1 MNTSKNHNKRV
12 SLSVSTDPTPDAIS
26 TTEGSLAVGKKP
38 RDYREA
44 IREQDIKV
52 KVNGLPSGVH
62 LEDGLETSGRDKRL
76 SPRATMFTGY
86 VMEGHTPIVAY
97 MKSYNCE
104 NSSHATITSNA
115 NKLMRDP
122 RVTLLLEPLWQAKK
136 EMILTDER
144 IARKHIMA
152 ELFKHSKDDDTPI
165 SMKLRSLELMGK
177 AVGLFSDKTDQMVEV
192 IDVDA
197 LKKELESSLR
207 LLENANKR
215 KPRPVV

>member
-1 MNTSKNHNKRV
+1 MKTGKNAPV
-12 SLSVSTDPTPDAIS
+12 SNAQSISTENENDAIS
-26 TTEGSLAVGKKP
+26 MGEGMNAVGEKP

-44 IREQDIKV
+44 IAEQDIKV
-52 KVNGLPSGVH
+52 KKNGLPIGIHQENGV
-62 LEDGLETSGRDKRL
+62 EPNGRDKRL
-76 SPRATMFTGY
+76 SPRATMFAGY
-86 VMEGHTPIVAY
+86 VMEGHTPITAY

-122 RVTLLLEPLWQAKK
+122 RITLLLEPLWQAKK

-152 ELFKHSKDDDTPI
+152 ELFKHASDIEVPVSTR
-165 SMKLRSLELMGK
+165 LRSLELMGK
-177 AVGLFSDKTDQMVEV
+177 AVGMFSDKVEQINEV
-192 IDVDA
+192 IDVDT
-197 LKKELESSLR
+197 LKSELQSSLT

-215 KPRPVV
+215 KH

>member
-26 TTEGSLAVGKKP
+26 ATEGNAVGKKP

-44 IREQDIKV
+44 IKEQEIKV
-52 KVNGLPSGVH
+52 KVNGLPVGIH

-177 AVGLFSDKTDQMVEV
+177 AVGLFSDKAEQMAEV

>member
-1 MNTSKNHNKRV
+1 MKTSNNQNKCD
-12 SLSVSTDPTPDAIS
+12 SLSISTDLSTDAIS
-26 TTEGSLAVGKKP
+26 EVEGNAKGKKP

-44 IREQDIKV
+44 IREQEIKV
-52 KVNGLPSGVH
+52 KVNGLPVGIH
-62 LEDGLETSGRDKRL
+62 LENGVETSGRDKRL

-122 RVTLLLEPLWQAKK
+122 RITLLLEPLWQAKK

-177 AVGLFSDKTDQMVEV
+177 AVGLFSDKAEQIAEV

-197 LKKELESSLR
+197 LKKELESSLK
-207 LLENANKR
+207 LLESANKR
-215 KPRPVV
+215 KPRFAV

>member
-1 MNTSKNHNKRV
+1 MKTGKNAPV
-12 SLSVSTDPTPDAIS
+12 SNAQSISTENENDAIS
-26 TTEGSLAVGKKP
+26 IGEGMNAVGGQP

-44 IREQDIKV
+44 IAEQDIKV
-52 KVNGLPSGVH
+52 KKNGLPVGIHQENGV
-62 LEDGLETSGRDKRL
+62 EPNGRDKRL
-76 SPRATMFTGY
+76 SPRATMFAGY
-86 VMEGHTPIVAY
+86 VMEGHTPITAY

-122 RVTLLLEPLWQAKK
+122 RITLLLEPLWQAKK

-152 ELFKHSKDDDTPI
+152 ELFKHASDIEVPVSTR
-165 SMKLRSLELMGK
+165 LRSLELMGK
-177 AVGLFSDKTDQMVEV
+177 AVGMFSDKVDQVTEV
-192 IDVDA
+192 IDVDT
-197 LKKELESSLR
+197 LKSELQSSLT

-215 KPRPVV
+215 KH

>member
-1 MNTSKNHNKRV
+1 MNTSKKQNERV

-26 TTEGSLAVGKKP
+26 ATEGNAVGKKP

-44 IREQDIKV
+44 IKEQDIKV
-52 KVNGLPSGVH
+52 KTNGLPSGVH
-62 LEDGLETSGRDKRL
+62 LENGVETSGRDKRL

-207 LLENANKR
+207 LLESANKR

>member
-1 MNTSKNHNKRV
+1 MKTSKKHNECD
-12 SLSVSTDPTPDAIS
+12 SLSISTENENDAIS
-26 TTEGSLAVGKKP
+26 TDEGMNAKGDQP
-38 RDYREA
+38 RDYREK
-44 IREQDIKV
+44 IKEQDIKV
-52 KVNGLPSGVH
+52 KKNGLPVGVH
-62 LEDGLETSGRDKRL
+62 LENGVETSGRDKRL
-76 SPRATMFTGY
+76 SPRATMFAGY

-97 MKSYNCE
+97 MKSYNCD

-122 RVTLLLEPLWQAKK
+122 RITLLLEPLWQAKK

-177 AVGLFSDKTDQMVEV
+177 AVGLFSDKAEQIAEV

-197 LKKELESSLR
+197 LKRELESSLK
-207 LLENANKR
+207 LLESANKR
-215 KPRPVV
+215 KPRPVA

>member
-1 MNTSKNHNKRV
+1 MKTSKKHNECD
-12 SLSVSTDPTPDAIS
+12 SLSISTDIS
-26 TTEGSLAVGKKP
+26 TDTISTVEGTNAKGNKP
-38 RDYREA
+38 RDYREK
-44 IREQDIKV
+44 IKEQDIKV
-52 KVNGLPSGVH
+52 KKNGLPVGVH
-62 LEDGLETSGRDKRL
+62 LENGVETNGRDKRL
-76 SPRATMFTGY
+76 SPRATMFAGY

-97 MKSYNCE
+97 MKSYNCD

-122 RVTLLLEPLWQAKK
+122 RITLLLEPLWQAKK

-152 ELFKHSKDDDTPI
+152 ELFKHSHDEETPI

-177 AVGLFSDKTDQMVEV
+177 AVGMFSDKVEQATEV
-192 IDVDA
+192 IDIDT
-197 LKKELESSLR
+197 LKNELQSSLT

-215 KPRPVV
+215 KR

>member
-1 MNTSKNHNKRV
+1 MKQGKKTPV
-12 SLSVSTDPTPDAIS
+12 SNAQSISTENENDAIS
-26 TTEGSLAVGKKP
+26 TGEGMNAEGNKP

-44 IREQDIKV
+44 IAEQDIKV
-52 KVNGLPSGVH
+52 KKNGLPIGIHQENGV
-62 LEDGLETSGRDKRL
+62 EPNGRDKRL
-76 SPRATMFTGY
+76 SPRATMFAGY
-86 VMEGHTPIVAY
+86 VMEGHTPITAY

-122 RVTLLLEPLWQAKK
+122 RITLLLEPLWQAKK

-152 ELFKHSKDDDTPI
+152 ELFKHASDIEVPVNTR
-165 SMKLRSLELMGK
+165 LRSLELMGK
-177 AVGLFSDKTDQMVEV
+177 AVGMFSDKVEQVTEV
-192 IDVDA
+192 IDVDT
-197 LKKELESSLR
+197 LKSELQSSLS

-215 KPRPVV
+215 KH

>member
-26 TTEGSLAVGKKP
+26 TTEGNAVGKKP

-44 IREQDIKV
+44 IKEQEIKV
-52 KVNGLPSGVH
+52 KVNGLPVGIH

-177 AVGLFSDKTDQMVEV
+177 AVGLFSDKAEQMAEV

>member
-1 MNTSKNHNKRV
+1 MKQGKNE
-12 SLSVSTDPTPDAIS
+12 SVSNAQSISTENENDAIS
-26 TTEGSLAVGKKP
+26 MGEGINAVGERA

-44 IREQDIKV
+44 IAEQDIKV
-52 KVNGLPSGVH
+52 KKNGLPSGVH
-62 LEDGLETSGRDKRL
+62 QENGVEPNGRDKRL
-76 SPRATMFTGY
+76 SPRATMFAGY
-86 VMEGHTPIVAY
+86 VMEGHTPITAY

-122 RVTLLLEPLWQAKK
+122 RITLLLEPLWQAKK

-152 ELFKHSKDDDTPI
+152 ELFKHASDSEVPVSTR
-165 SMKLRSLELMGK
+165 LRSLELMGK
-177 AVGLFSDKTDQMVEV
+177 AVGMFSDKVEQINEV
-192 IDVDA
+192 IDVDT
-197 LKKELESSLR
+197 LKSELQSSLT

-215 KPRPVV
+215 KH

>member
-1 MNTSKNHNKRV
+1 MKQVKNVPVSN
-12 SLSVSTDPTPDAIS
+12 SLSISTKNKNDAIS
-26 TTEGSLAVGKKP
+26 TGEGMNAKGDQP
-38 RDYREA
+38 RDYRKA
-44 IREQDIKV
+44 IEEQHIKV
-52 KVNGLPSGVH
+52 KKNGKPHGVKI
-62 LEDGLETSGRDKRL
+62 ENGIEPNGRDKRL
-76 SPRATMFTGY
+76 SPRATMFAGY

-122 RVTLLLEPLWQAKK
+122 RVTLLLEPMWQAKR

-144 IARKHIMA
+144 IARSHIMS
-152 ELFKHSKDDDTPI
+152 ELLKHSEGKDIPI
-165 SMKLRSLELMGK
+165 SMRLRSLELMGK
-177 AVGLFSDKTDQMVEV
+177 AVGMFSDKVEQVTEV

-197 LKKELESSLR
+197 LKKELESSLT

-215 KPRPVV
+215 KH

>member
-1 MNTSKNHNKRV
+1 MKTSKNQNKCD
-12 SLSVSTDPTPDAIS
+12 SLSISTDPTPDAIS
-26 TTEGSLAVGKKP
+26 ETEGNAVGKKP
-38 RDYREA
+38 RDYRDA
-44 IREQDIKV
+44 IREQEIKV
-52 KVNGLPSGVH
+52 KVNGLPVGIHLDDGV
-62 LEDGLETSGRDKRL
+62 ETNGRDKRL
-76 SPRATMFTGY
+76 SPRATMFAGY

-97 MKSYNCE
+97 MKSYNCD

-177 AVGLFSDKTDQMVEV
+177 AVGLFSDKAEQIAEV

-197 LKKELESSLR
+197 LKRELESSLK
-207 LLENANKR
+207 LLESANKR
-215 KPRPVV
+215 KPRPVA

>member
-1 MNTSKNHNKRV
+1 MKTSKKHNECD
-12 SLSVSTDPTPDAIS
+12 SLSISTENENDAIS
-26 TTEGSLAVGKKP
+26 TGEGMNAVGGQP
-38 RDYREA
+38 RDYREK
-44 IREQDIKV
+44 IKEQDIKV
-52 KVNGLPSGVH
+52 KKNGKPHGVKV
-62 LEDGLETSGRDKRL
+62 ENGVENNGRDKRL
-76 SPRATMFTGY
+76 SPRATMFAGY

-97 MKSYNCE
+97 MKSYNCD

-152 ELFKHSKDDDTPI
+152 ELFKHSHDEETPI

-177 AVGLFSDKTDQMVEV
+177 AVGMFSDRVEQATEI
-192 IDVDA
+192 IDIDT
-197 LKKELESSLR
+197 LKNELQSSLT

-215 KPRPVV
+215 KR

>member
-1 MNTSKNHNKRV
+1 MKTGKNAPV
-12 SLSVSTDPTPDAIS
+12 SNAQSISTENENDAIS
-26 TTEGSLAVGKKP
+26 IGEGINAVGEKP

-44 IREQDIKV
+44 IAEQDIKV
-52 KVNGLPSGVH
+52 KKNGLPIGVH
-62 LEDGLETSGRDKRL
+62 LENGVETNGRDKRL
-76 SPRATMFTGY
+76 SPRATMFAGY

-97 MKSYNCE
+97 MKSYNCQ

-122 RVTLLLEPLWQAKK
+122 RVTLLIEPLWQAKK

-152 ELFKHSKDDDTPI
+152 ELLKHSSDIEVPVNTR
-165 SMKLRSLELMGK
+165 LRSLELMGK
-177 AVGLFSDKTDQMVEV
+177 AVGMFSDKVEQATEV
-192 IDVDA
+192 IDINT
-197 LKKELESSLR
+197 LKSELQSSLT

-215 KPRPVV
+215 KH

>member
-1 MNTSKNHNKRV
+1 MNTSKKQNERV
-12 SLSVSTDPTPDAIS
+12 SQSISTDLSTDAIS
-26 TTEGSLAVGKKP
+26 ATEGRAVGKKP

-44 IREQDIKV
+44 IREQEIKV

-62 LEDGLETSGRDKRL
+62 LEDGVEPNGRDKRL
-76 SPRATMFTGY
+76 SPRATMFAGY

-177 AVGLFSDKTDQMVEV
+177 AVGLFSDKAEQMAEV

-215 KPRPVV
+215 KPRPVA

>member
-1 MNTSKNHNKRV
+1 MKTGKKAPV
-12 SLSVSTDPTPDAIS
+12 SNAQSISTENENDAIS
-26 TTEGSLAVGKKP
+26 IGEGMNAEGGKP

-44 IREQDIKV
+44 IAEQDIKV
-52 KVNGLPSGVH
+52 KKNGLPIGIHQENGV
-62 LEDGLETSGRDKRL
+62 EPNGRDKRL
-76 SPRATMFTGY
+76 SPRATMFAGY
-86 VMEGHTPIVAY
+86 VMEGHTPITAY

-122 RVTLLLEPLWQAKK
+122 RITLLLEPLWQAKK

-152 ELFKHSKDDDTPI
+152 ELFKHASDIEVPVSTR
-165 SMKLRSLELMGK
+165 LRSLELMGK
-177 AVGLFSDKTDQMVEV
+177 AVGMFSDKVEQVNEV

-197 LKKELESSLR
+197 LKKELESSLT

-215 KPRPVV
+215 KH

>member
-1 MNTSKNHNKRV
+1 MKTSKNKNKCH
-12 SLSVSTDPTPDAIS
+12 SLSISTDIS
-26 TTEGSLAVGKKP
+26 TDTISTIEGNAKGKKP
-38 RDYREA
+38 RDYRDA
-44 IREQDIKV
+44 IREQEIKV
-52 KVNGLPSGVH
+52 KVNGLPVGIH
-62 LEDGLETSGRDKRL
+62 LENGVETNGRDKRL
-76 SPRATMFTGY
+76 SPRATMFAGY

-122 RVTLLLEPLWQAKK
+122 RITLLLEPLWQAKK

-177 AVGLFSDKTDQMVEV
+177 AVGLFSDKAEQIAEV

-197 LKKELESSLR
+197 LKRELESSLK
-207 LLENANKR
+207 LLESANKR
-215 KPRPVV
+215 KPRPVA

>member
-1 MNTSKNHNKRV
+1 MKTSKKQNELH
-12 SLSVSTDPTPDAIS
+12 SQSISTDPTPDAIS
-26 TTEGSLAVGKKP
+26 TTEGNAVGKKP

-44 IREQDIKV
+44 IKEQEIKV
-52 KVNGLPSGVH
+52 KTNGLPVGIH
-62 LEDGLETSGRDKRL
+62 LENGVETNGRDKRL
-76 SPRATMFTGY
+76 SPRATMFAGY

-97 MKSYNCE
+97 MKSYNCD

-122 RVTLLLEPLWQAKK
+122 RITLLLEPLWQAKK

-144 IARKHIMA
+144 IARKHVMA
-152 ELFKHSKDDDTPI
+152 ELFKHSSDIAIPVNTRI
-165 SMKLRSLELMGK
+165 RSLELMGK
-177 AVGLFSDKTDQMVEV
+177 AVGLFSDKAEQMAEV

-215 KPRPVV
+215 KPRPVA

>member
-1 MNTSKNHNKRV
+1 MKTSKKHNE
-12 SLSVSTDPTPDAIS
+12 SNSQSISTENENDAIS
-26 TTEGSLAVGKKP
+26 TVEGMNAKGDQP

-44 IREQDIKV
+44 IAEQDIKV
-52 KVNGLPSGVH
+52 KKNGLPVGVH
-62 LEDGLETSGRDKRL
+62 LENGVETSGRDKRL
-76 SPRATMFTGY
+76 SPRATMFAGY

-97 MKSYNCE
+97 MKSYNCQ

-122 RVTLLLEPLWQAKK
+122 RVTLLIEPLWQAKK

-152 ELFKHSKDDDTPI
+152 ELLKHSSDIEVPVNTR
-165 SMKLRSLELMGK
+165 LRSLELMGK
-177 AVGLFSDKTDQMVEV
+177 AVGMFSDKVEQATEV
-192 IDVDA
+192 IDINT
-197 LKKELESSLR
+197 LKSELQSSLT

-215 KPRPVV
+215 KH

>member
-1 MNTSKNHNKRV
+1 MNTSKKQNERV

-26 TTEGSLAVGKKP
+26 TTEGNAVGKKP

-44 IREQDIKV
+44 IKEQEIEV

-62 LEDGLETSGRDKRL
+62 LENGVETSGRDKRL

-177 AVGLFSDKTDQMVEV
+177 AVGLFSDKAEQMAEV

-207 LLENANKR
+207 LLESANKR

>member
-1 MNTSKNHNKRV
+1 MKQVKNVPVSN
-12 SLSVSTDPTPDAIS
+12 SLSISTENKNDAIS
-26 TTEGSLAVGKKP
+26 TGEGMNAKGDQP
-38 RDYREA
+38 RDYRKA
-44 IREQDIKV
+44 IEEQEIKV
-52 KVNGLPSGVH
+52 KKNGKPHGVKV
-62 LEDGLETSGRDKRL
+62 ENGVEPNGRDKRL
-76 SPRATMFTGY
+76 SPRATMFAGY

-122 RVTLLLEPLWQAKK
+122 RVTLLLEPMWQAKK

-144 IARKHIMA
+144 IARSHIMS
-152 ELFKHSKDDDTPI
+152 ELLKHSSDVEVPVNTR
-165 SMKLRSLELMGK
+165 LRSLELMGK
-177 AVGLFSDKTDQMVEV
+177 AVGMFSDKVEQVNEV

-197 LKKELESSLR
+197 LKKELESSLT

-215 KPRPVV
+215 KH

>member
-1 MNTSKNHNKRV
+1 MKTGKNAPV
-12 SLSVSTDPTPDAIS
+12 SNAQSISTENENHAIS
-26 TTEGSLAVGKKP
+26 IGEGINAVGEKP

-44 IREQDIKV
+44 IAEQDIKV
-52 KVNGLPSGVH
+52 KKNGLPSGVH
-62 LEDGLETSGRDKRL
+62 QENGIEPNGRDKRL
-76 SPRATMFTGY
+76 SPRATMFAGY
-86 VMEGHTPIVAY
+86 VMEGHTPITAY

-122 RVTLLLEPLWQAKK
+122 RITLLLEPLWQAKK

-152 ELFKHSKDDDTPI
+152 ELFKHASDIEVPVSTR
-165 SMKLRSLELMGK
+165 LRSLELMGK
-177 AVGLFSDKTDQMVEV
+177 AVGMFSDKVDQVTEV
-192 IDVDA
+192 IDVDT
-197 LKKELESSLR
+197 LKSELQSSLT

-215 KPRPVV
+215 KH

>member
-1 MNTSKNHNKRV
+1 MKTSKKHNECD
-12 SLSVSTDPTPDAIS
+12 SLSISTENENDAIS
-26 TTEGSLAVGKKP
+26 TGEGMNAKGDQP

-44 IREQDIKV
+44 IAEQDIKV
-52 KVNGLPSGVH
+52 KKNGLPIGVH
-62 LEDGLETSGRDKRL
+62 LENGVETSGRDKRL
-76 SPRATMFTGY
+76 SPRATMFAGY

-97 MKSYNCE
+97 MKSYNCQ

-122 RVTLLLEPLWQAKK
+122 RVTLLIEPLWQAKK

-152 ELFKHSKDDDTPI
+152 ELLKHSSDIEVPVNTR
-165 SMKLRSLELMGK
+165 LRSLELMGK
-177 AVGLFSDKTDQMVEV
+177 AVGMFSDKVEQATEV
-192 IDVDA
+192 IDINT
-197 LKKELESSLR
+197 LKSELQSSLT

-215 KPRPVV
+215 KH

>member
-1 MNTSKNHNKRV
+1 MKTSKKHNECN
-12 SLSVSTDPTPDAIS
+12 SLSISTENENGAIS
-26 TTEGSLAVGKKP
+26 IGEGMNAEGKKP

-44 IREQDIKV
+44 IAEQDIKV
-52 KVNGLPSGVH
+52 KRNGLPSGIHQENGV
-62 LEDGLETSGRDKRL
+62 EPNGRDKRL
-76 SPRATMFTGY
+76 SPRATMFAGY
-86 VMEGHTPIVAY
+86 VMEGHTPITAY

-122 RVTLLLEPLWQAKK
+122 RITLLLEPLWQAKK

-152 ELFKHSKDDDTPI
+152 ELFKHASDIEVPVSTR
-165 SMKLRSLELMGK
+165 LRSLELMGK
-177 AVGLFSDKTDQMVEV
+177 AVGMFSDKVEQITEV
-192 IDVDA
+192 IDVDT
-197 LKKELESSLR
+197 LKSELQSSLS

-215 KPRPVV
+215 KH

>member
-1 MNTSKNHNKRV
+1 MKTSKKHNE
-12 SLSVSTDPTPDAIS
+12 SNNQSISTENENDAIS
-26 TTEGSLAVGKKP
+26 TDEGMNAKGDQP

-44 IREQDIKV
+44 IAEQDIKV
-52 KVNGLPSGVH
+52 KKNGLPVGVH
-62 LEDGLETSGRDKRL
+62 LENGVETNGRDKRL
-76 SPRATMFTGY
+76 SPRATMFAGY

-97 MKSYNCE
+97 MKSYNCQ

-122 RVTLLLEPLWQAKK
+122 RVTLLIEPLWQAKK

-152 ELFKHSKDDDTPI
+152 ELLKHSSDIEVPVNTR
-165 SMKLRSLELMGK
+165 LRSLELMGK
-177 AVGLFSDKTDQMVEV
+177 AVGMFSDKVEQATEV
-192 IDVDA
+192 IDINT
-197 LKKELESSLR
+197 LKSELQSSLT

-215 KPRPVV
+215 KH